1 MRARRPTALLPCYTH
16 CIALP
21 TRFLPF
27 SRTAS
32 LLVQVLITSLKEIQ
46 PMATFVQEGVANAVY
61 YYYRDLS
68 ADGFPPQVNLPPLCF
83 SRLALAC

>member
-1 MRARRPTALLPCYTH
+1 
-16 CIALP
+16 
-21 TRFLPF
+21 
-27 SRTAS
+27 
-32 LLVQVLITSLKEIQ
+32 
-46 PMATFVQEGVANAVY
+46 MATFVQEGVANAVY